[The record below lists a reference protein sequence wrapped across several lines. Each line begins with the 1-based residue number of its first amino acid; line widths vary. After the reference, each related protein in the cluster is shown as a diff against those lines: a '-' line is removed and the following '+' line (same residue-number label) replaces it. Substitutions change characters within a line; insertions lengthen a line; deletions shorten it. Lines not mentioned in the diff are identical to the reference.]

1 MEANLDLT
9 YKGDFMATIEEVKEQ
24 VSELQK
30 EVKTHGNQLTELQ
43 TLVKPMP
50 IQLKEIQD
58 GITELKARQAAIQGF
73 GEGVRKTIYL
83 GLMALAAVG
92 GFAGAAV
99 AIFLK

>member
-1 MEANLDLT
+1 
-9 YKGDFMATIEEVKEQ
+9 MATIEEVKEQ
-24 VSELQK
+24 VGELQQEVK
-30 EVKTHGNQLTELQ
+30 EMQKEIKTHGNQLTELQ

-50 IQLKEIQD
+50 ILLKEIQD